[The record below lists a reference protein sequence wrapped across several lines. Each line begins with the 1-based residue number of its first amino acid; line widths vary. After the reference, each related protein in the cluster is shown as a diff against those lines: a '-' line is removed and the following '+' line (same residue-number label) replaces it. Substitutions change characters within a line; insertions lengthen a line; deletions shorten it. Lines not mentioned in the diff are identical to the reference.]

1 MKSFALTATTVL
13 SAAAVLSASAAA
25 CAGTPNNLSSGTTQ
39 PATRHLLAPTTT
51 GSCRL
56 YWFPVTCSTER
67 AVTSAARTQHST
79 DTTSTHAQTCNPP
92 SNSGVPR
99 IYWIAAHCQ

>member
-1 MKSFALTATTVL
+1 MKASILIA
-13 SAAAVLSASAAA
+13 SIAAGALSASAAA
-25 CAGTPNNLSSGTTQ
+25 CPAYPPANADGSSQQ
-39 PATRHLLAPTTT
+39 PVRTLLATTTT